1 MMGLSLQMVGLL
13 KVQKGALYMKSK
25 LGTAFLL
32 IALLALAYV
41 LFSPQSS
48 NQVASPT
55 IVEPETI
62 LPPSSAG
69 KMAANSDEALP
80 KEDVSQALL
89 GTLIEDERT
98 ALEREFDETSDYYS
112 FVNAHSESALSGNGQ
127 ASYLIYRAREFCRLF
142 MTSRRNADGGFRSK
156 DEVLGLSPS
165 ASAFIVDETETGY
178 QRCEGFFDEAEM
190 NPDSFDVAREE
201 VQSWLLLA
209 SEQGYPAA
217 VIFASRSSWETW
229 LGSPDESA
237 VLKRVASAIASGR
250 PDALWQASTFFD
262 DPEAWASILAACQKG
277 YPCSMEHGIFAEDC
291 KWEREACVPGE
302 TVAEHLKRTLPPYQ
316 YDEIVSAYRRIE
328 SASEDEFVVLLK
340 AGVDGWVGIEQE

>member
-1 MMGLSLQMVGLL
+1 
-13 KVQKGALYMKSK
+13 MKSK
-25 LGTAFLL
+25 LGTTFLL
-32 IALLALAYV
+32 IALLAIGYE
-41 LFSPQSS
+41 LFSSQSS

-55 IVEPETI
+55 IRNPEPDII
-62 LPPSSAG
+62 LSPRIVGQKTPSDVA
-69 KMAANSDEALP
+69 ELP
-80 KEDVSQALL
+80 KEEQSQMIL
-89 GTLIEDERT
+89 GSLIKDERT
-98 ALEREFDETSDYYS
+98 ALEREFDDTSDYYS
-112 FVNAHSESALSGNGQ
+112 FVNAHTDAALSGNGQ

-142 MTSRRNADGGFRSK
+142 MTSRQNADGGFRSK

-165 ASAFIVDETETGY
+165 APAFIVDETETGY
-178 QRCEGFFDEAEM
+178 QRCEGFFDEAEI

-250 PDALWQASTFFD
+250 PDALWEAASFFGNA
-262 DPEAWASILAACQKG
+262 EGAAFILAACQKG
-277 YPCSMEHGIFAEDC
+277 YLCSMEQNIFAEDC

-302 TVAEHLKRTLPPYQ
+302 TVAEHLKRTLRPYQ
-316 YDEIVSAYRRIE
+316 YDELVSAYRTIE
-328 SASEDEFVVLLK
+328 DASQDELVVLLK
-340 AGVDGWVGIEQE
+340 AGVDGWVGIE